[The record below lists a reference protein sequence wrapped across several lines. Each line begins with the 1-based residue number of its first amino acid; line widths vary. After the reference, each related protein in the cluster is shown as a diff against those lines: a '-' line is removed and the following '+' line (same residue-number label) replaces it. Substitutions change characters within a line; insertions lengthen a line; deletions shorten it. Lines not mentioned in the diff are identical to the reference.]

1 MRLWQ
6 AHLWLEL
13 ELGWARTPLPRVL
26 LDAGRAALAESHG
39 AAAVDGVSRRDVLS
53 AFAEGV
59 EARAQQA
66 WKEGGARRRRLSR
79 AAFALTM
86 SGEALTSELP
96 LGALGYTID
105 LALEERR
112 VALMLGGPA
121 QYAPLP
127 RADGTHAPT
136 TATRLAWRQL
146 SAAGWTVVPIPWH
159 EWDVLDSP
167 LARRDYLTERVREAT
182 AEPAQ
187 AEQPEAMADSG

>member
-1 MRLWQ
+1 MRRPPLVKTVPS
-6 AHLWLEL
+6 
-13 ELGWARTPLPRVL
+13 ARTVPR
-26 LDAGRAALAESHG
+26 GN
-39 AAAVDGVSRRDVLS
+39 AVDSGGFGVVGTTVSDRTAGL
-53 AFAEGV
+53 AFEH
-59 EARAQQA
+59 
-66 WKEGGARRRRLSR
+66 S
-79 AAFALTM
+79 
-86 SGEALTSELP
+86 
-96 LGALGYTID
+96 GALGYTVD

-146 SAAGWTVVPIPWH
+146 SAAGWTVVPIPWQ

-167 LARRDYLTERVREAT
+167 LARREYLTERVREAT
-182 AEPAQ
+182 AEPE